1 MKIKGLRIG
10 TPYKSD
16 NKKFE
21 KEQYSCYGIDKRD
34 AEILFKKSV
43 LIFSDVKY
51 FYRDRGISNEFLG
64 SCDLKNIGIYIK
76 EFQHYNE
83 DICYRYDISNK
94 LWYVNLNFF
103 DFLEETCLVIQ
114 EELDI

>member
-1 MKIKGLRIG
+1 MKIEQLKVGAS
-10 TPYKSD
+10 YKFD
-16 NKKFE
+16 NKKFK
-21 KEQYSCYGIDKRD
+21 KEQYSCYGIDDVD
-34 AEILFKKSV
+34 AKTLFEKSV

-51 FYRDRGISNEFLG
+51 FYRDRGISNNFLG
-64 SCDLKNIGIYIK
+64 SCGLQNIGIYIK
-76 EFQHYNE
+76 EFQHYNGE
-83 DICYRYDISNK
+83 ICYRYDISNK

>member
-1 MKIKGLRIG
+1 MKIKQLKVR
-10 TPYKSD
+10 TSYKFD
-16 NKKFE
+16 NKKFK
-21 KEQYSCYGIDKRD
+21 KEQEACYGIDKID
-34 AEILFKKSV
+34 AEILFNNSV

-51 FYRDRGISNEFLG
+51 FYRDRGISNKFLG
-64 SCDLKNIGIYIK
+64 SCGLQNIGIYIK